1 MIMKVKRSSEILC
14 DATYHKIGM
23 AVAALLTSIE
33 ISHCVKVTS
42 ALRVYTSN
50 AATAGP

>member
-1 MIMKVKRSSEILC
+1 MIMRVKRSSDILC
-14 DATYHKIGM
+14 DAIYHKIGM

-33 ISHCVKVTS
+33 ISHCVKVS